1 MNTDKQLPENEQVTR
16 LLARHIAQSRFAD
29 LPEAVVAAGRRG
41 VLDWLGCALAGSRH
55 ATLDILASVMQELNG
70 QPQATVLGRQSK
82 AGLLEAAVINGQMGH
97 VLDYDDTHMGGVV
110 LHASS
115 PVLAA
120 LLALSE
126 TTKVSGA
133 DLILAYACGFEAG
146 VRIGQAS
153 PGHHR
158 GGWHLT
164 GTLGTLAASA
174 AAARLLNLDEQ
185 QVVHALGIGGT
196 QAAGMQQNR
205 GTMCKSFHAGKSAS
219 NGILAAKL
227 AQRGFDSSTQ
237 IVEGN
242 KGFCRIYSDVAAP
255 QAIVDELGKRWEITR
270 NGHKPYACGVVLH
283 PAIDALVRLRK
294 THAIDPAKVTQISLR
309 VHPLVLAITAV
320 VEPRTGLKSKFSIS
334 HCAAVALHDGAAG
347 TAQYTDAKAMDPAI
361 MALRQKT
368 TAIADESLRND
379 EAHATVVAD
388 GRTYEFHVD
397 HATGTID
404 NPMGDEAIRE
414 KFLANAEPVIGMQR
428 AKQVCDWVWALEKQ
442 SDMRELLALC
452 A

>member
-16 LLARHIAQSRFAD
+16 LLARHIAHARFAD
-29 LPEAVVAAGRRG
+29 LPEAAVAAGRRG

-55 ATLDILASVMQELNG
+55 ATLDILAAVMQELNG
-70 QPQATVLGRQSK
+70 QPQATVLGRRSK
-82 AGLLEAAVINGQMGH
+82 AGLLEAATINGQMGH

-126 TTKVSGA
+126 TRTVSGSEV
-133 DLILAYACGFEAG
+133 LLAYACGFEAG
-146 VRIGQAS
+146 VRVGQAS

-164 GTLGTLAASA
+164 GTLGTFAASA
-174 AAARLLNLDEQ
+174 AAARLLGLDEQ
-185 QVVHALGIGGT
+185 QTVHALGIAGT
-196 QAAGMQQNR
+196 QAGGMQQNR
-205 GTMCKSFHAGKSAS
+205 GTMCKSFHAGKAAS

-227 AQRGFDSSTQ
+227 AQRGFDSSAQ

-242 KGFCRIYSDVAAP
+242 RGFCRIYSDVAAP
-255 QAIVDELGKRWEITR
+255 QALVDELGKRWEITR

-283 PAIDALVRLRK
+283 PAIDALIRLRK
-294 THAIDPAKVTQISLR
+294 AHAIDPATVTQIALR

-347 TAQYTDAKAMDPAI
+347 TAQYTDEKALDPAI
-361 MALRQKT
+361 TALRLKT
-368 TAIADESLRND
+368 AAVADESLRND

-388 GRTYEFHVD
+388 GKTYEFHVD
-397 HATGTID
+397 HATGTVD
-404 NPMGDEAIRE
+404 NPMDDAAIQE
-414 KFLANAEPVIGMQR
+414 KFLANAEPVIGSQR
-428 AKQVCDWVWALEKQ
+428 ARQVCDWVWSLERQ
-442 SDMRELLALC
+442 ADVRELLALC